1 MNARKNTDYS
11 ELFAMLDQAMQS
23 ELPEMKLYFM
33 IGSCVGSRL
42 EKGAAVAAAEYL
54 QAKYPD
60 AKGFSARNIRRMRD
74 FYLAYADDSVT
85 LTLAEKIGW
94 AKNVVIL
101 ESGLT
106 QDERVWYIRAVHQL
120 GWSKLVLA
128 SMIAERAHEQLI
140 LDNEPETCYTDST
153 QTVEEMHDE
162 SAICVSRQYPHT
174 IAGSLDF
181 AGLFKLTPSDLTPN

>member
-11 ELFAMLDQAMQS
+11 ELFAMLDQAMLP

-33 IGSCVGSRL
+33 IGSCVGSRQ

-74 FYLAYADDSVT
+74 FYLTYADDSVT

-101 ESGLT
+101 ESGGMVYPRCPSARLVKAGA
-106 QDERVWYIRAVHQL
+106 RVDDCGAR
-120 GWSKLVLA
+120 
-128 SMIAERAHEQLI
+128 
-140 LDNEPETCYTDST
+140 T
-153 QTVEEMHDE
+153 
-162 SAICVSRQYPHT
+162 
-174 IAGSLDF
+174 
-181 AGLFKLTPSDLTPN
+181 